1 MKTLNLTIK
10 YRWTG
15 SWSNHT
21 KNFYEFQQVAL
32 IHKSGGLDS
41 AVCYD
46 LTNHKDEAYINF
58 KSLDTETKLDFVKD
72 NIVSRG
78 KEYKY
83 FKITFAD
90 KTTIIVQTAE
100 ELDDYMNSL
109 Q

>member
-15 SWSNHT
+15 SWSSNT
-21 KNFYEFQQVAL
+21 KNFYEFHQVAL
-32 IHKSGGLDS
+32 IHKSGALDS

-46 LTNHKDEAYINF
+46 ITNHKDETYIDF

-72 NIVSRG
+72 SIAARS
-78 KEYKY
+78 KDYKY

-90 KTTIIVQTAE
+90 KTTIIVQTIE
-100 ELDDYMNSL
+100 ELGTYMNSL